1 MEGWGLHLSPHSTTL
16 WVSHCSICSQERG
29 RHACR
34 PRLTG
39 AGGGGGEGI
48 KRGKIDQRRILKLSN

>member
-39 AGGGGGEGI
+39 AGGGGGE
-48 KRGKIDQRRILKLSN
+48 RGLREVKLIREGF